1 MIAQQRLWSGRSLF
15 QLLSVRQQARRGAAR
30 AVVAPRMALQPAG
43 DASARAP
50 ELPDAICVHCGQRF
64 NSAHLA
70 YGVDAKKLSAEAR
83 CRVRAARARLSAL
96 RPQVAARVVR
106 LSRDDVAEAFL
117 LRCGGRSTAV
127 RWAQSTA
134 ASALRATL
142 SLTDANGLVGR
153 GSMHVLST
161 AQAQTLLRAG
171 TAGREKRGVLLD
183 IGAGDGSVTAQLA
196 PLFDAV
202 VATEV
207 SAPMIRRLRAR
218 DFQAVL
224 HTADVSSGV
233 PEATLAAGVQLP
245 LAADGAPRFDCVALL
260 NVLDRCDT
268 PRTLLA
274 QLRDLVLPDDG
285 RLLLAV
291 VLPFRP
297 FVEDGPERR
306 EPAEL
311 LQLPPDGSFEESLD
325 LLWREV
331 LQPLGFRLEAA
342 SRVPYMSDGDTRCP
356 VYVLDDALIVLS
368 VPSANGDA
376 A

>member
-1 MIAQQRLWSGRSLF
+1 
-15 QLLSVRQQARRGAAR
+15 
-30 AVVAPRMALQPAG
+30 
-43 DASARAP
+43 
-50 ELPDAICVHCGQRF
+50 
-64 NSAHLA
+64 
-70 YGVDAKKLSAEAR
+70 
-83 CRVRAARARLSAL
+83 
-96 RPQVAARVVR
+96 VVR
-106 LSRDDVAEAFL
+106 LNRDDVAEAFL
-117 LRCGGRSTAV
+117 LRCGGRSNAV

-142 SLTDANGLVGR
+142 SLTDANGMVGR

-161 AQAQTLLRAG
+161 AQAQTLLGAG
-171 TAGREKRGVLLD
+171 LPGREKRGVLLD
-183 IGAGDGSVTAQLA
+183 VGAGDGSVTAQLS

-207 SAPMIRRLRAR
+207 SAPMIRRLKAR

-233 PEATLAAGVQLP
+233 PEATLAAGVTLP
-245 LAADGAPRFDCVALL
+245 VTADGAPRFDCVALL

-274 QLRDLVLPDDG
+274 QLRDLLLPGDG

-297 FVEDGPERR
+297 FVEDGPVRR

-311 LQLPPDGSFEESLD
+311 LHLPPDGSFEESLD
-325 LLWREV
+325 QLWREV

-342 SRVPYMSDGDTRCP
+342 SRVPYVSDGDTHCP
-356 VYVLDDALIVLS
+356 VYVLDDAMLVLS
-368 VPSANGDA
+368 VPKA
-376 A
+376 

>member
-1 MIAQQRLWSGRSLF
+1 MHL
-15 QLLSVRQQARRGAAR
+15 
-30 AVVAPRMALQPAG
+30 
-43 DASARAP
+43 
-50 ELPDAICVHCGQRF
+50 
-64 NSAHLA
+64 AHLT
-70 YGVDAKKLSAEAR
+70 
-83 CRVRAARARLSAL
+83 AL
-96 RPQVAARVVR
+96 RTQVAAAVVR
-106 LSRDDVAEAFL
+106 LNRDDVAEEFL

-161 AQAQTLLRAG
+161 AQARLLLGAG
-171 TAGREKRGVLLD
+171 LAERQKRGVLLD
-183 IGAGDGSVTAQLA
+183 VGAGDGSVTAQLA

-218 DFQAVL
+218 NFQAVL
-224 HTADVSSGV
+224 HTADVSAGV
-233 PEATLAAGVQLP
+233 PEAAVAAGVQLP
-245 LAADGAPRFDCVALL
+245 LSAEGAARFDCVALL

-268 PRTLLA
+268 PRTLMA
-274 QLRDLVLPDDG
+274 QLRDLVLPEDG

-297 FVEDGPERR
+297 FVEDGTERR
-306 EPAEL
+306 EPAEQL
-311 LQLPPDGSFEESLD
+311 HLPPNGSFEESLD
-325 LLWREV
+325 QLWREV
-331 LQPLGFRLEAA
+331 LQPLGFRLEAV

-356 VYVLDDALIVLS
+356 VYVLDDALLVLS
-368 VPSANGDA
+368 VPKAPPAVPSAGLQA